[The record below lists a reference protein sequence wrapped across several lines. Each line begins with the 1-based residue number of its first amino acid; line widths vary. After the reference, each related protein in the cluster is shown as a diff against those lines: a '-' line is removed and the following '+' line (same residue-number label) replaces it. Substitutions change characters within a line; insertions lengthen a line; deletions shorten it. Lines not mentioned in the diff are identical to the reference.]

1 LDQLAES
8 IGIVLNTIA
17 TSMRT
22 EELLKQS
29 QTLAGELQTQQE
41 ELRESNER
49 LEKQAGSLRESE
61 ELLKRQSEQ
70 LQQTNEELEEKAE
83 LLAKQK
89 AEVEA
94 KNREI
99 ERARG
104 SLEEKAEQLALAS
117 RYKSQ
122 FLANM
127 SHELR
132 TPLNSLLI
140 LTKMLADNPEGNL
153 TAKQVEYAQSVHAS
167 GSDLLALIND
177 ILDMSKI
184 ESGTVAVEAREF
196 PSHHIPP
203 FVERTC
209 RQVAQEKGLELRIE
223 TAADL
228 PETMVTDQKRL
239 YQVLKNLLSNALKF
253 TDEGQVVLR
262 MEPAEAGWG
271 AVESLD
277 RSESVVAFSVS
288 DTGIGIPED
297 KYDVIFEPFQQVDMT
312 STRRFGGTGLG
323 LSVSREIAPL
333 LGGEIRVV
341 STLGRGSTFTL
352 YLPGDYQ
359 DVTAAGREPQALEAR
374 SRPGPAGAPPGRRRP
389 ANPG

>member
-1 LDQLAES
+1 QRFTAIHLTFLDQLAES

-29 QTLAGELQTQQE
+29 QTLAAELQSQQE

-49 LEKQAGSLRESE
+49 LEKHAGSLRESE
-61 ELLKRQSEQ
+61 ELLKKQREQ

-99 ERARG
+99 ERARR
-104 SLEEKAEQLALAS
+104 SLQEKAEQLAQAS

-140 LTKMLADNPEGNL
+140 LTKMLGDNPEGNL
-153 TAKQVEYAQSVHAS
+153 TAKQVEFARSIHAS

-184 ESGTVAVEAREF
+184 ESGTVVVEVGEF
-196 PSHHIPP
+196 AFDEVRWS
-203 FVERTC
+203 VERTF
-209 RQVAQEKGLELRIE
+209 RQVAE
-223 TAADL
+223 
-228 PETMVTDQKRL
+228 
-239 YQVLKNLLSNALKF
+239 
-253 TDEGQVVLR
+253 
-262 MEPAEAGWG
+262 
-271 AVESLD
+271 
-277 RSESVVAFSVS
+277 
-288 DTGIGIPED
+288 
-297 KYDVIFEPFQQVDMT
+297 
-312 STRRFGGTGLG
+312 
-323 LSVSREIAPL
+323 
-333 LGGEIRVV
+333 
-341 STLGRGSTFTL
+341 
-352 YLPGDYQ
+352 
-359 DVTAAGREPQALEAR
+359 
-374 SRPGPAGAPPGRRRP
+374 
-389 ANPG
+389 

>member
-1 LDQLAES
+1 HLVVLPVLFEDEVKAVLELASFHRFTEIHLTFLDQLAES

-49 LEKQAGSLRESE
+49 LEKQAGSRRESE

-140 LTKMLADNPEGNL
+140 LTEMLADNPEGNL
-153 TAKQVEYAQSVHAS
+153 TAKQVEFARSIHAS
-167 GSDLLALIND
+167 GSDLLALISD

-184 ESGTVAVEAREF
+184 ESRTVLVEVGEF
-196 PSHHIPP
+196 DFDDVQE
-203 FVERTC
+203 FVERTF
-209 RQVAQEKGLELRIE
+209 RQVAEQKNLRLRIE
-223 TAADL
+223 RVDGL
-228 PETMVTDQKRL
+228 PETMNTDQKRL

-253 TDEGQVVLR
+253 TEQGEVFLR
-262 MEPAEAGWG
+262 MEPASTGW
-271 AVESLD
+271 S
-277 RSESVVAFSVS
+277 
-288 DTGIGIPED
+288 
-297 KYDVIFEPFQQVDMT
+297 
-312 STRRFGGTGLG
+312 
-323 LSVSREIAPL
+323 
-333 LGGEIRVV
+333 GEH
-341 STLGRGSTFTL
+341 
-352 YLPGDYQ
+352 
-359 DVTAAGREPQALEAR
+359 
-374 SRPGPAGAPPGRRRP
+374 
-389 ANPG
+389 

>member
-1 LDQLAES
+1 
-8 IGIVLNTIA
+8 
-17 TSMRT
+17 MRT

-29 QTLAGELQTQQE
+29 QSLAVELQSQQE

-61 ELLKRQSEQ
+61 DLLKKQSEQ

-104 SLEEKAEQLALAS
+104 SLQEKAEQLALAS

-140 LTKMLADNPEGNL
+140 LTEMLADNSEGNL
-153 TAKQVEYAQSVHAS
+153 TDKQVEFARSINAS
-167 GSDLLALIND
+167 GSDLLALISD

-184 ESGTVAVEAREF
+184 ESGTVLVEVGEF
-196 PSHHIPP
+196 AFDEVGE
-203 FVERTC
+203 FVERTFH
-209 RQVAQEKGLELRIE
+209 QVAQQKDLRLRIE
-223 TAADL
+223 TADGL
-228 PETMVTDQKRL
+228 PETITTDQKRL

-253 TDEGQVVLR
+253 TEKGQVVLT
-262 MEPAEAGWG
+262 MEP
-271 AVESLD
+271 
-277 RSESVVAFSVS
+277 
-288 DTGIGIPED
+288 
-297 KYDVIFEPFQQVDMT
+297 
-312 STRRFGGTGLG
+312 
-323 LSVSREIAPL
+323 
-333 LGGEIRVV
+333 
-341 STLGRGSTFTL
+341 
-352 YLPGDYQ
+352 
-359 DVTAAGREPQALEAR
+359 
-374 SRPGPAGAPPGRRRP
+374 
-389 ANPG
+389 